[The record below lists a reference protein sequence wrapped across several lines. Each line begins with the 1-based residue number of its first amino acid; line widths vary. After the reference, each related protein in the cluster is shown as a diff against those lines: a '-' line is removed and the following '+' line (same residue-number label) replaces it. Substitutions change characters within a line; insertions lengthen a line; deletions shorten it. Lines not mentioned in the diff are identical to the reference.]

1 MAVAVGLGAGIIFVT
16 IAVTIARYR
25 DLPETMPI
33 HFGLDGRANW
43 YGPRFAVWIIPAI
56 ELFITVEA
64 LSLGAL
70 APRVGPVFWLA
81 ILVLCSAM
89 QLLML
94 DAATSG
100 TQRLNI
106 RAFWVVFVATMGVAL
121 AAAFRWIG

>member
-1 MAVAVGLGAGIIFVT
+1 VAIGLGAGIIVVT
-16 IAVTIARYR
+16 IAMTIARYR

-33 HFGLDGRANW
+33 HFGLDGRPNW

-64 LSLGAL
+64 LSLGAQTPHWSL
-70 APRVGPVFWLA
+70 VFWLA

-94 DAATSG
+94 DAATNE

-106 RAFWVVFVATMGVAL
+106 RAFWLVFVATMGVAL
-121 AAAFRWIG
+121 AAAFRGIG

>member
-1 MAVAVGLGAGIIFVT
+1 VAIGLGAGIIVAT

-25 DLPETMPI
+25 DLPETMPL
-33 HFGLDGRANW
+33 HFGLDGRPNW

-64 LSLGAL
+64 LAFGTL
-70 APRVGPVFWLA
+70 APRIGPVFWLA
-81 ILVLCSAM
+81 ILVLCSAA

-94 DAATSG
+94 DAATSV
-100 TQRLNI
+100 TQRLNT
-106 RAFWVVFVATMGVAL
+106 RAFWIVFVATMGVAV